1 MGGDAGREDEWI
13 LDGTGDGNRQQEK
26 DITNSRSLVPE
37 SVPPSSEEL
46 DPDEPTRSPLPR
58 LPVRDT
64 EVISDR

>member
-1 MGGDAGREDEWI
+1 MEIVNTQKA
-13 LDGTGDGNRQQEK
+13 T
-26 DITNSRSLVPE
+26 TNARSLVPE

-46 DPDEPTRSPLPR
+46 DLDEPTRSPLPR

>member
-1 MGGDAGREDEWI
+1 MDPEG
-13 LDGTGDGNRQQEK
+13 QEMEIVKKQK
-26 DITNSRSLVPE
+26 DTTNSRSLVPE
-37 SVPPSSEEL
+37 LVPLSSEEL

>member
-1 MGGDAGREDEWI
+1 MEA
-13 LDGTGDGNRQQEK
+13 TGPEMEIVNIQK
-26 DITNSRSLVPE
+26 DTTNSRSLVPE

-46 DPDEPTRSPLPR
+46 DLDEPTRSPLPR

>member
-1 MGGDAGREDEWI
+1 MDS
-13 LDGTGDGNRQQEK
+13 TGQEMEHVNTQK
-26 DITNSRSLVPE
+26 DTTNARSLVPE

-46 DPDEPTRSPLPR
+46 DPDEPTRSLPPR